1 MIEKLKYTFRRI
13 APRHEYS
20 QSDAPKLYVT
30 DWAGIDN
37 KEVELSD
44 SPSLIRK
51 SVSLENKNR
60 IPIFFDG
67 FKRNALPIT
76 KSITSP
82 QCECVLFP
90 VYNTQDTWILFIETK
105 YAADRERA
113 LKKEAGY
120 PTKMVKQIKETVFY
134 FRNKEIIPK
143 DKVVHAIISF
153 PNLMEDFNAWTFPI
167 QAEDGTWESILDI
180 RIKYGIIIRATN
192 QGNIINERILVLN

>member
-1 MIEKLKYTFRRI
+1 MIKKIQFTFRRI
-13 APRHEYS
+13 ANRHEYS
-20 QSDAPKLYVT
+20 ESDASKLYVT

-37 KEVELSD
+37 REVELSD

-51 SVSLENKNR
+51 SVSLENKKR

-67 FKRNALPIT
+67 FKKNALPIT
-76 KSITSP
+76 NSTASP

-90 VYNTQDTWILFIETK
+90 VHNTQDTWILFIETK

-113 LKKEAGY
+113 QKKAAGY
-120 PTKMVKQIKETVFY
+120 PAKMVKQIKETVSY
-134 FRNKEIIPK
+134 FRNKGIIPEE
-143 DKVVHAIISF
+143 KVVHAIISF

-167 QAEDGTWESILDI
+167 QTEDGTWESILDI

-192 QGNIINERILVLN
+192 QGKIINEQILLLN